1 MWYPLICLTEPVF
14 IAVSKLLLTGF
25 GIYYRSE
32 SCERL
37 FVNRAR
43 LFAQSIQATELVPI
57 TLNQIGGSLTDEEI
71 SWLPSKGNP
80 CHPFNPLQV
89 NRGWFACSTLVKKVS
104 QKMNEK

>member
-1 MWYPLICLTEPVF
+1 MSDSFDE
-14 IAVSKLLLTGF
+14 SK
-25 GIYYRSE
+25 
-32 SCERL
+32 RL
-37 FVNRAR
+37 FDNRAR
-43 LFAQSIQATELVPI
+43 LFAQSIQASEQVPI

-80 CHPFNPLQV
+80 YHPFNPLQA